1 MCDEVALLI
10 ALPTRDGAC
19 GGDLSDETRD
29 MEKGMWLIDADEMV
43 ILTTYRI
50 WSLTSIFCLAIIYV
64 CHSSGL

>member
-50 WSLTSIFCLAIIYV
+50 WSLTSI
-64 CHSSGL
+64 